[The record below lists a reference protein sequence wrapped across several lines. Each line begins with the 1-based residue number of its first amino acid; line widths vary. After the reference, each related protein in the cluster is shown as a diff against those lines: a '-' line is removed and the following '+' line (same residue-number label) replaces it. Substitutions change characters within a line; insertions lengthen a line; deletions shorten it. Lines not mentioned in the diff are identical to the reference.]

1 MGARRATKS
10 KSFYHISIK
19 FRQSIKNSIFD
30 RKAHVYY
37 LLFNEIISSYQDK
50 CVLHL
55 KIRFQDSSLPHVHIP
70 RENIRIGIHTINS
83 LELIFILLLV
93 RNSFSGWT
101 LLTCRT
107 ADTSPRWTFLQKT
120 ATIRPNLVVN
130 RLLLHIREANIE
142 RVIHSKHQFQHQ
154 GNQ

>member
-55 KIRFQDSSLPHVHIP
+55 KIRFQDSSPPHVPHSQGNHQNRNPHNQQPWAALHIASGEKLLFRLDSPGMQDSRHIP
-70 RENIRIGIHTINS
+70 TMNLS
-83 LELIFILLLV
+83 S
-93 RNSFSGWT
+93 RNS
-101 LLTCRT
+101 
-107 ADTSPRWTFLQKT
+107 DNP
-120 ATIRPNLVVN
+120 
-130 RLLLHIREANIE
+130 
-142 RVIHSKHQFQHQ
+142 SKSRC
-154 GNQ
+154 N